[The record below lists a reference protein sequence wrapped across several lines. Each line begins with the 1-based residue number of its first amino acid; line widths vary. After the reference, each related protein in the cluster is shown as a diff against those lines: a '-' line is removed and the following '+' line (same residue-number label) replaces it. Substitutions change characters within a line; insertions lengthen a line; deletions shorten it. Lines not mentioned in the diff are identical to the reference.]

1 MDFQFP
7 GINLKQE
14 DQNKEYVVYAV
25 AGLAGILICSLIL
38 INSGK
43 KEVWDNNVY
52 YPIGIPVM
60 CLIIAGLSYFAP
72 VKAWRWPLTMA
83 LGQSVAM
90 WLAGGSM
97 NLWPISIIMMIVMS
111 LPQFVTGFLVSRFKL
126 NKG

>member
-1 MDFQFP
+1 MDQ
-7 GINLKQE
+7 QV
-14 DQNKEYVVYAV
+14 QNKDYFAYAV
-25 AGLAGILICSLIL
+25 AGFAGLLICFLIL
-38 INSGK
+38 MDSGK

-83 LGQSVAM
+83 LGQTVAM

-111 LPQFVTGFLVSRFKL
+111 LPQFVTGFLVSRLKL